1 MRADWNCSVRHIFRE
16 QNCAANALAAKSFE
30 FDPALQIFDKVPP
43 FLVDILA
50 ADACGVSRPRF
61 FSA

>member
-16 QNCAANALAAKSFE
+16 QNCAANESFE
-30 FDPALQIFDKVPP
+30 FDPGLQIFDKEPP